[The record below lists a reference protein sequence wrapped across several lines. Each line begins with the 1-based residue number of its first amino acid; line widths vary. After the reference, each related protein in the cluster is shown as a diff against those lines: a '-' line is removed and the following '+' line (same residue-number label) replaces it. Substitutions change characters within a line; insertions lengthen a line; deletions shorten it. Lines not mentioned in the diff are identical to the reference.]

1 MGAVQLLG
9 GGVYAVLGNEFTF
22 ASTTGVQGVLQG
34 SPTICFSSQELGLG
48 FVKIVHFQDNSRT
61 FGVLSSVHFSFNEF
75 LIKRTRYICLNVGKL
90 QRSPFYS

>member
-22 ASTTGVQGVLQG
+22 ASTTGVQGVSQG

-48 FVKIVHFQDNSRT
+48 FVKIIHFQDNSYT
-61 FGVLSSVHFSFNEF
+61 FGVLSSAHFSFIGF
-75 LIKRTRYICLNVGKL
+75 LIRRTRYIC
-90 QRSPFYS
+90 